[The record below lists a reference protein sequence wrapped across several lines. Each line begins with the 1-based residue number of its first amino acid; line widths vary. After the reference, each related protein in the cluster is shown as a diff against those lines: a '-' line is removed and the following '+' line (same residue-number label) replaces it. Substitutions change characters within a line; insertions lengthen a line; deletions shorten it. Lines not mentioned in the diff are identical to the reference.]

1 MTDILTVDAIGND
14 IPLLK
19 AETQAPEE
27 EDTHYSYFPIQ
38 STLLESYYQR
48 HKNIVWTAQE
58 IEYAADRKDWKILD
72 ENTKTVVKFS
82 LFFFAQFDGV
92 VNENLIEYFKR
103 ETSFIK
109 EAANFYSVQE
119 FCEVG
124 HNETYSNLIE
134 TLIVDPEEK
143 RKAFNAIKYYPSIG
157 KIAEWVFK
165 WMDASIPLPERVVAF
180 ACLEGIFFSSA
191 FATIYWIKRRN
202 VLKGLCK
209 ANEFIARDEALHT
222 EFAVALYHT
231 ITEGK
236 FKRFDPLAR
245 EKVHEIISSAVAII
259 SEFTRDALK
268 VDMVDL
274 SSEDMIK
281 YVKCTADT
289 LSTSL
294 GFGKIYKVQNPYDW
308 MLTMALPNK
317 TNFFESRVSEYGKV
331 KTSDFEFD
339 LDTEY

>member
-1 MTDILTVDAIGND
+1 MTDIIDTTPDLISSPDTKLLT
-14 IPLLK
+14 
-19 AETQAPEE
+19 ETPEE

-38 STLLESYYQR
+38 STLLEGYYQR
-48 HKNIVWTAQE
+48 HKNIIWTAQE
-58 IEYAADRKDWKILD
+58 IEYAGDRKDWKNLD
-72 ENTKTVVKFS
+72 ENTKTVVKFT
-82 LFFFAQFDGV
+82 LFFFAQFDGI
-92 VNENLIEYFKR
+92 VNENLIEHFKH
-103 ETSFIK
+103 ETSYIK

-143 RKAFNAIKYYPSIG
+143 RKAFNAIKYYPSIR
-157 KIAEWVFK
+157 KIADWVFK
-165 WMDASIPLPERVVAF
+165 WMDETIPLPERVVAF

-236 FKRFDPLAR
+236 FKRHSSLSK
-245 EKVHEIISSAVAII
+245 EKAHEIITSAVTII
-259 SEFTRDALK
+259 SEFTKDALK
-268 VDMVDL
+268 VDMLDL
-274 SSEDMIK
+274 SSDDMIK

-289 LSTSL
+289 LSSSL
-294 GFGKIYKVQNPYDW
+294 GFGKIYKVPNPFDW
-308 MLTMALPNK
+308 MLTMTLPNK

-331 KTSDFEFD
+331 KVSDFEFD
-339 LDTEY
+339 LDAPY